1 MNEQRPLTRIEQH
14 YRLSPGELDKKLL
27 NQSFLEAAP
36 VSTLSPEAAIIR
48 YEELILQCAV
58 LRMCPISSDP
68 AETTIVTP
76 QAPAFRQAVEAGLRC
91 IAWLEQSDFFT
102 APASAHYHDAQPHGL
117 LFHTLEVVNQIIDLC
132 NCNAFKGVIKH
143 IAIFM
148 ALVHDWCKIGIYEP
162 YNRNVKNEET
172 GQWEKKIAYNYKD
185 SRWPLGHGETSAFL
199 ARKFFRISFEE
210 ELAIVHHM
218 GAWAAQDSYHINALS
233 QANAMCPHC
242 LMLQTADALAL
253 GTWIQQ

>member
-1 MNEQRPLTRIEQH
+1 MNEQRPLTRFEQRH
-14 YRLSPGELDKKLL
+14 SMDDWQKKLL
-27 NQSFLEAAP
+27 NESFLGIVP
-36 VSTLSPEAAIIR
+36 INILSPEDAIVR
-48 YEELILQCAV
+48 YEELLLQCSV
-58 LRMCPISSDP
+58 LRAQRSSGLLTL
-68 AETTIVTP
+68 ES
-76 QAPAFRQAVEAGLRC
+76 PAFHQAIDAAFRC
-91 IAWLEQSDFFT
+91 IVWLEQSDFFS
-102 APASAHYHDAQPHGL
+102 APASAHYHDAQPYGL

-132 NCNAFKGVIKH
+132 NCKAFSKVDRD
-143 IAIFM
+143 IAVFM

-199 ARKFFRISFEE
+199 ARKFFRLSFEE